1 MGVSIGIERIFSILE
16 AQAQV
21 LFENVYYLCQTFCSQ
36 TSYYHHELG
45 TVVGMV
51 RKKICTHL
59 QDVHGCRRH
68 KVSFGL
74 SIKPN
79 HFFSSLVWVLVL
91 SPERHLV
98 TSTYKGKNLAVCRQP
113 S

>member
-21 LFENVYYLCQTFCSQ
+21 LFEYFVFVPDILQSNNLYD
-36 TSYYHHELG
+36 HPELS

-59 QDVHGCRRH
+59 QDLYGCRRH
-68 KVSFGL
+68 KVSCSL
-74 SIKPN
+74 PIKPN
-79 HFFSSLVWVLVL
+79 HFFSNIWF
-91 SPERHLV
+91 EFWC
-98 TSTYKGKNLAVCRQP
+98 CRQ
-113 S
+113 

>member
-36 TSYYHHELG
+36 TSYYHPELG

-59 QDVHGCRRH
+59 QHVHGVGVTTCRL
-68 KVSFGL
+68 VYPLSLITSSVIFGL
-74 SIKPN
+74 GSGVFARETPCDIY
-79 HFFSSLVWVLVL
+79 L
-91 SPERHLV
+91 
-98 TSTYKGKNLAVCRQP
+98 KGQKSR
-113 S
+113 SM

>member
-21 LFENVYYLCQTFCSQ
+21 LFENVYYLCQTFFSQ

-74 SIKPN
+74 PIKPIQ
-79 HFFSSLVWVLVL
+79 FFGLGSCVVARET
-91 SPERHLV
+91 PCDI
-98 TSTYKGKNLAVCRQP
+98 YIKGQKSRCM
-113 S
+113 

>member
-74 SIKPN
+74 PIKPI
-79 HFFSSLVWVLVL
+79 HFFSSLAWVLVL

-98 TSTYKGKNLAVCRQP
+98 TST
-113 S
+113 